1 MNAAFNN
8 TLRVISRP
16 LVLFTLSISYF
27 GMIFILYGPTMGNR
41 STLAPYSILPRNSN
55 WRNLSSQQVSL
66 TIAVWANLDDE
77 ALTNPKQQRTHQI
90 FITRKHTRAFFYRIN
105 FRFQR
110 NNFAF
115 EIL

>member
-8 TLRVISRP
+8 TLRVISRQ

-27 GMIFILYGPTMGNR
+27 GMIFLLYGPIMGNR
-41 STLAPYSILPRNSN
+41 STLAPYSILTRKSN

-66 TIAVWANLDDE
+66 TIAVWANLDNE

-90 FITRKHTRAFFYRIN
+90 FITRKHTRAFFLSN
-105 FRFQR
+105 KFSFPTK
-110 NNFAF
+110 
-115 EIL
+115 